1 LLSRLTGNPVMRGGL
16 VIGLGIFAGNVL
28 GFVRTGIAAYL
39 LGTHSLADGLAVA
52 IGPIDTI
59 NVLLI
64 NTMVFAF
71 VPMLTV
77 RQGGERAALFRRAAR
92 LYAWVFCSLTA
103 VLLLFAPE
111 LIHVLGPGLDPAV
124 YRETV
129 NLMRIASLSTLAT
142 GAAALHSALLY
153 TERRFGPSAAYQSV
167 LNIFVIAG
175 ALALWRPLGIYGFA
189 IGYTCGAFVQYLI
202 IAAIARRSWKRLM
215 EMTPVPPSAGEKV
228 GDHSTAELLSKPGSF
243 VAYAGLLALNLIVT
257 RGYATQA
264 GPGMAAAFDYCLRCV
279 NVVTAYLI
287 SPASNSLLPEIA
299 LLRIKGRARDAV
311 RLINRTLGLVAVVA
325 VVGCAV
331 GIALRQPVIALL
343 FQRGS
348 FTAESTRM
356 VAGVFLGFAPS
367 MIGLSLLEISARS
380 LFALDR
386 RWLPVMAATVPLV
399 VNLAVCA
406 SLHAHAPE
414 TIGLGATAGLTAGFA
429 VLVVAIEGR
438 KKLRA

>member
-1 LLSRLTGNPVMRGGL
+1 MRGGL

-39 LGTHSLADGLAVA
+39 LGTHAQADGLAVA

-71 VPMLTV
+71 VPLLAV

-92 LYAWVFCSLTA
+92 LFTWVFCSLTA
-103 VLLLFAPE
+103 ILLLFAPE
-111 LIHVLGPGLDPAV
+111 LIHVLGPGLDPTV

-129 NLMRIASLSTLAT
+129 NLMRIASLSTMAT
-142 GAAALHSALLY
+142 GAAAIHSALLY

-189 IGYTCGAFVQYLI
+189 VGYTCGAFVQYVI
-202 IAAIARRSWKRLM
+202 IAGAARRSWKRLV
-215 EMTPVPPSAGEKV
+215 EAEPAASPSAE
-228 GDHSTAELLSKPGSF
+228 DHTAAELLSKPGSF
-243 VAYAGLLALNLIVT
+243 LAYAGLLALNLIVT

-287 SPASNSLLPEIA
+287 APASNSLLPEIA
-299 LLRIKGRARDAV
+299 HLRIKNRLRDAV
-311 RLINRTLGLVAVVA
+311 RLINRTLGLVAVVSVA
-325 VVGCAV
+325 GCAV
-331 GIALRQPVIALL
+331 GIAVRQPVIALL

-348 FTAESTRM
+348 FTAESTRL
-356 VAGVFLGFAPS
+356 VSGVFLGFAPS
-367 MIGLSLLEISARS
+367 LIGLSLLEISARS
-380 LFALDR
+380 LFALER
-386 RWLPVMAATVPLV
+386 RWLPVMAAMVPVL
-399 VNLAVCA
+399 VNLSVCA
-406 SLHAHAPE
+406 SLHSHAPE
-414 TIGLGATAGLTAGFA
+414 KIGLGATAGLTAGFA

-438 KKLRA
+438 RKLRA

>member
-1 LLSRLTGNPVMRGGL
+1 MRGGL
-16 VIGLGIFAGNVL
+16 VIGLGILAGNVL

-71 VPMLTV
+71 VPLLTV

-92 LYAWVFCSLTA
+92 LFTWVFCSLTA
-103 VLLLFAPE
+103 ILMIFAPE
-111 LIHVLGPGLDPAV
+111 LIHVLGPGLDPGV

-167 LNIFVIAG
+167 LNLFVIAG

-202 IAAIARRSWKRLM
+202 MAGIARRSWKRLIATAPAA
-215 EMTPVPPSAGEKV
+215 EATAE
-228 GDHSTAELLSKPGSF
+228 DHSTAELLSKPGSF
-243 VAYAGLLALNLIVT
+243 LAYAGLLALNQIVT

-311 RLINRTLGLVAVVA
+311 RLINRTLALVAVVA

-331 GIALRQPVIALL
+331 GIAVRQPVIALL
-343 FQRGS
+343 FQRGN
-348 FTAESTRM
+348 FTAESTRL

-367 MIGLSLLEISARS
+367 LIGLSLLEISARS

-386 RWLPVMAATVPLV
+386 RWLPVMAAMVPVLI
-399 VNLAVCA
+399 NLAVCA
-406 SLHAHAPE
+406 SLHTHAPE
-414 TIGLGATAGLTAGFA
+414 KIGLGATVGLTAGFA

-438 KKLRA
+438 RKLRA